1 MTIYFYRTRDPYG
14 ELSNHSPHG
23 FTLDGRYWPTIEHYY
38 QAQKFAGT
46 AYAEQ
51 IRLAAKPMDAKRLGS
66 SPEWPLRPD
75 WEAVKEA
82 VLFRATLAKYETHA
96 DVRAVLLATGDE
108 ELVENSPTDYYW
120 GCGAD
125 DSGQNRYGQLL
136 MAVRTHLRQRAPSAD
151 ESKEGSSPVSHRSV
165 C

>member
-1 MTIYFYRTRDPYG
+1 MTIYFYRLRDPYG

-23 FTLDGRYWPTIEHYY
+23 FTLDGCYWPTIEHYY

-46 AYAEQ
+46 EYAEQ
-51 IRLAAKPMDAKRLGS
+51 IRSATRPMDAKRLGS
-66 SPEWPLRPD
+66 SPEWPRRAD
-75 WEAVKEA
+75 WEAVKEE

-125 DSGQNRYGQLL
+125 GSGLNRYGHVL
-136 MAVRTHLRQRAPSAD
+136 MAVRAELRRRAQAAD
-151 ESKEGSSPVSHRSV
+151 ES
-165 C
+165 